1 MNCYCD
7 YNYLDIASDDEI
19 RDRCHDWVVAYGT
32 YLAIPILISL
42 GIVLYNLI
50 ISRFFKFMTKFEGHS
65 DITSELYSYIM
76 KRSFVLIMNMGLVMI
91 LLKLD
96 FDDEWNDQNLYFLFL
111 GTYNDV
117 TADWYL

>member
-7 YNYLDIASDDEI
+7 YNYLDIPSDSEI
-19 RDRCHDWVVAYGT
+19 RGRCYDWAVAYGT

-50 ISRFFKFMTKFEGHS
+50 ISRFFKLMTKFEGHS
-65 DITSELYSYIM
+65 EVTAELYSYIM
-76 KRSFVLIMNMGLVMI
+76 KRSFVLIMNMGLIMI

-96 FDDEWNDQNLYFLFL
+96 FNDSWNDQNLYFLFL